1 MLIYSTAIL
10 AAARVAGKNRSQV
23 VIIQGPPL
31 WRLLLAEVADGL
43 ASPLKWVSRLLGSSG
58 RTDARCLVQDA

>member
-10 AAARVAGKNRSQV
+10 AAGRVAGKNRSQV

-43 ASPLKWVSRLLGSSG
+43 AIPFKRVSRRFG
-58 RTDARCLVQDA
+58 RPRPRDLN

>member
-10 AAARVAGKNRSQV
+10 AAGRVAGKNRGPV
-23 VIIQGPPL
+23 VLLEGPPL

-43 ASPLKWVSRLLGSSG
+43 ASPIKWVGRLFGRRRSSDL
-58 RTDARCLVQDA
+58 T